1 MIKKEETEMRD
12 TFFVVTTCILFD
24 FFFKID
30 SIGIFIEEI
39 QSNIDTVL
47 PVYILVD
54 TIKTNFKNFTRFR

>member
-24 FFFKID
+24 FFLKIV

>member
-24 FFFKID
+24 FFLKID

-39 QSNIDTVL
+39 
-47 PVYILVD
+47 
-54 TIKTNFKNFTRFR
+54 